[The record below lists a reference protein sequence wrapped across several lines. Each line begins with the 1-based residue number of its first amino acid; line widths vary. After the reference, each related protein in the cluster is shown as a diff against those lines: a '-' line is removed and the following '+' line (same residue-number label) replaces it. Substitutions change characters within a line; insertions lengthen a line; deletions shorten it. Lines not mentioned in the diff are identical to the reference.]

1 MYAHEILEMTP
12 EMERELIA
20 MAKNH
25 YRRRPVAG
33 SKAIDAEG
41 RAKAQGRTQQLLN
54 EAFSLL
60 H

>member
-1 MYAHEILEMTP
+1 MNANDILELTP

-25 YRRRPVAG
+25 IRRRPHAG
-33 SKAIDAEG
+33 SKGVDPEV
-41 RAKAQGRTQQLLN
+41 RAKAQGRTQQLIDA
-54 EAFSLL
+54 AFSLL

>member
-1 MYAHEILEMTP
+1 MHTHEILEMTP

-25 YRRRPVAG
+25 YRRQPAVG
-33 SKAIDAEG
+33 SSATDPEG

-54 EAFSLL
+54 AAFSLL

>member
-1 MYAHEILEMTP
+1 MYTHEILEMTP

-25 YRRRPVAG
+25 YRRRPSVGA
-33 SKAIDAEG
+33 KPADPEG
-41 RAKAQGRTQQLLN
+41 RAKAQSRTQLLLN

>member
-1 MYAHEILEMTP
+1 MNTHEILEMTP
-12 EMERELIA
+12 EMEREMIA

-25 YRRRPVAG
+25 YRRRHSADPEV
-33 SKAIDAEG
+33 
-41 RAKAQGRTQQLLN
+41 RAKAQGRTQQLIN